1 VLIGKFLGVQTI
13 VQALGFLVGLIVVR
27 HLSKQEYAHF
37 TVANSLQGTMNILAD
52 TGVATALSAIG
63 GRVWQQQPRLDSPC
77 LAVHPRQH
85 RRRRADLQHLQPAAR
100 AGLECVPF
108 LEWLPRTPR
117 GNRERGAFG
126 LGMNLTPLH
135 GRRPLALRLL
145 RSAWRERVYFRF
157 FRDRHERWRQLF
169 AAAPLHLCPAVSM
182 YDLMPSDVIS
192 GLIAFTGSYETAL
205 SQRVAVAAS
214 RGGLLVDVGA
224 NMGYF
229 SLLWAG
235 VRATNR
241 AVAIEASPRNV
252 RLLRQNVERNG
263 LTDRVSV
270 LALAAGDHTGMVSFD
285 PGPDEQTGWGGISI
299 SETATSF
306 TVPMVR
312 LDEQLPDAEIEL
324 LKIDV
329 EGADT
334 LVLLGCAGLF
344 QRQKVRTVFFEQNP
358 ERMDRLGLAPK
369 TARTLLGDCGY
380 TCVPLDPLESE
391 WMATRRGRD

>member
-1 VLIGKFLGVQTI
+1 MSVTP
-13 VQALGFLVGLIVVR
+13 
-27 HLSKQEYAHF
+27 HF
-37 TVANSLQGTMNILAD
+37 
-52 TGVATALSAIG
+52 
-63 GRVWQQQPRLDSPC
+63 
-77 LAVHPRQH
+77 
-85 RRRRADLQHLQPAAR
+85 
-100 AGLECVPF
+100 
-108 LEWLPRTPR
+108 
-117 GNRERGAFG
+117 
-126 LGMNLTPLH
+126 

-157 FRDRHERWRQLF
+157 FRDRHERWRHLF
-169 AAAPLHLCPAVSM
+169 AAAPLHLCPEVSM

-192 GLIAFTGSYETAL
+192 GIIAFTGSYEASL
-205 SQRVAVAAS
+205 SQRIAVAAR

-241 AVAIEASPRNV
+241 VVAIEASPRNV

-263 LTDRVSV
+263 LGERVSV
-270 LALAAGDHTGMVSFD
+270 LAMAAGDHAGAVSFE
-285 PGPDEQTGWGGISI
+285 PGPEEQTGWGGISNAG
-299 SETATSF
+299 TATSF

-334 LVLLGCAGLF
+334 LVLLGGAGLF
-344 QRQKVRTVFFEQNP
+344 QRQKVRTVFFEQNQ
-358 ERMDRLGLAPK
+358 ERMDGLGIAPE
-369 TARTLLGDCGY
+369 TARTLLSDCGY
-380 TCVPLDPLESE
+380 DCVPLDSLESE